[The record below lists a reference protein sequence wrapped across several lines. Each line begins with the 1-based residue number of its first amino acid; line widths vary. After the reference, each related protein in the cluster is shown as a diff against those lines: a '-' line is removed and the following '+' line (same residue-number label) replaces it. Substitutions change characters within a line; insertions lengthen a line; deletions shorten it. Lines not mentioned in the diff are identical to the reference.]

1 MALKRQYDGLIMRE
15 SVTAMTISF
24 KIERQSQN
32 QLKGVE
38 QRVRLRFKTYR
49 QSSIF
54 ICLGRSERICQK
66 DNGFLKRYP

>member
-1 MALKRQYDGLIMRE
+1 MALNRQYDGLIMRE

-24 KIERQSQN
+24 KIERHSQN

-38 QRVRLRFKTYR
+38 QRVRQRFKTNR

-54 ICLGRSERICQK
+54 IYLCRSEPIWQK
-66 DNGFLKRYP
+66 DKGV